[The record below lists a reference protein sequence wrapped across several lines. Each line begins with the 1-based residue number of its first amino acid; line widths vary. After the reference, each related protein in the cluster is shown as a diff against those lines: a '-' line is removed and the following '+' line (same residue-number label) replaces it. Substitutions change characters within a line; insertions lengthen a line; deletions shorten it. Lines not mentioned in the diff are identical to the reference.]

1 MNPAFAEQYGAFEAW
16 HWWFRGRTRILSTVL
31 RRELSATLPA
41 RIASVGCGPLA
52 GLAWL
57 VPFLAPGGRV
67 IGIDA
72 DVRHARDAPDGCLA
86 AAGAA
91 EAVPLRAQ
99 SCDVVLALDVIEHL
113 DDDAAG
119 LRECTRVLR
128 PGGLLVVTVP
138 ALPSLWGAQD
148 VVSHHRRRY
157 TRATLCDA
165 FVRAALSPA
174 GVTYFNS
181 VLFPPIAAVR
191 WARRLWP
198 PRGPVRSDFEDTR
211 PGLTN
216 RLLAAAFGAES
227 HLVGRVPLPVGASL
241 LALARRERS

>member
-1 MNPAFAEQYGAFEAW
+1 MNPVFAEQYGAFEAW
-16 HWWFRGRTRILSTVL
+16 HWWFRGRIRILSTVL
-31 RRELSATLPA
+31 RRELGPTLPTC
-41 RIASVGCGPLA
+41 IASVGCGPLS
-52 GLAWL
+52 GLGWL

-67 IGIDA
+67 VGIDA
-72 DVRHARDAPDGCLA
+72 DVRHARDAPAGCLGT
-86 AAGAA
+86 AGAA
-91 EAVPLRAQ
+91 EAIPLRAE
-99 SCDVVLALDVIEHL
+99 SCDLVLALDVIEHL

-128 PGGLLVVTVP
+128 GGGLLVVTVP

-148 VVSHHRRRY
+148 VVSRHRRRY
-157 TRATLCDA
+157 TRATLREA
-165 FVRAALSPA
+165 FVRAGLSPA

-181 VLFPPIAAVR
+181 LLFPPIAAVR

-211 PGLTN
+211 PGITN
-216 RLLAAAFGAES
+216 RFLAAAFGAES

-241 LALARRERS
+241 LAMARRA